1 MKVEIETGLAELSK
15 ADAVVAKFRP
25 YMELTVASVN
35 DKEGLKRVHDARM
48 EVRRVRIDLEKSRKA
63 LVEDSVA
70 FQKKVN
76 AEAKRIN
83 GLIEPI
89 ETHLENQEAI
99 VEREKERLRKIEE
112 DRQREILTERLNDL
126 AAVGFA
132 MNPTFV
138 QMMSEED
145 YAKLLDEKTAAFEA
159 EQQRK
164 IEEAAKAEAE
174 RKRLEAERA
183 AFEAEKAEAAR
194 VERER
199 QAMIEAERKEQQ
211 RKEAEA
217 RAEIERQQAAIKAE
231 RERLERLEVERQ
243 AKERAEAEAKARVD
257 REAKEAAERAERQR
271 IADQERL
278 AREAE
283 EQKRIEAEKPDREK
297 LRDLA
302 VSLRSIGLLQL
313 KTKSGKACL
322 MSALVSIN
330 EAIVK
335 LEAF

>member
-1 MKVEIETGLAELSK
+1 MTVENETGLAELSK
-15 ADAVVAKFRP
+15 ADLVVAKFKP
-25 YMELTVASVN
+25 YMELKVVDVN
-35 DKEGLKRVHDARM
+35 DKAGLKKVHDARM

-83 GLIEPI
+83 GIIEPI

-99 VEREKERLRKIEE
+99 VEREKERLKKIEE
-112 DRQREILTERLNDL
+112 DRQREILTKRLNDL

-132 MNPTFV
+132 INPTFV
-138 QMMSEED
+138 QMMNED
-145 YAKLLDEKTAAFEA
+145 DFGKLLAEKTAAFEA

-174 RKRLEAERA
+174 RKRLAQERA
-183 AFEAEKAEAAR
+183 EFERQKAEADR
-194 VERER
+194 LERER
-199 QAMIEAERKEQQ
+199 QAVIEAERKE
-211 RKEAEA
+211 RERAEAEA
-217 RAEIERQQAAIKAE
+217 RAEIQRHQAELKAE
-231 RERLERLEVERQ
+231 RERLERLEFERQ
-243 AKERAEAEAKARVD
+243 AKERAEAEAKARVE
-257 REAKEAAERAERQR
+257 REAKEAAERAERDR
-271 IADQERL
+271 IAEQERL

-283 EQKRIEAEKPDREK
+283 EQNRIEAEKPDREK
-297 LRDLA
+297 LRELA
-302 VSLRSIGLLQL
+302 ANLRSVGLLQL

-322 MSALVSIN
+322 SSALVSIN
-330 EAIVK
+330 EAVTK